1 MVYNRQQI
9 KMKKIFLTIS
19 LIASVIVSAMMLSAF
34 TKLETTKDNS
44 NSIVTSEN
52 ENCSFQVI
60 EANPSISGTTVT
72 ITVKVRPAFKPTE
85 VGNYTV
91 VVKPTG
97 NLRNILNSQVQYC
110 YFEYTGTQWKHS
122 TSTVKFTCD
131 VHDNTYNQCSAQD
144 FEATCFK
151 N

>member
-1 MVYNRQQI
+1 
-9 KMKKIFLTIS
+9 MKKIFLTVT

-44 NSIVTSEN
+44 NSTVTSEN

-72 ITVKVRPAFKPTE
+72 ITVKVKPAFKPTKE
-85 VGNYTV
+85 GEYPV

-97 NLRNILNSQVQYC
+97 NLRNILNSQAQYC
-110 YFEYTGTQWKHS
+110 HFYYTGSRWQHNTL
-122 TSTVKFTCD
+122 TVEFKCD

-144 FEATCFK
+144 FEVTCFK
-151 N
+151 YR